1 MFIKNTMK
9 HECHSHNPFWIVWV
23 DKFSLF
29 IVFYVEKFRVSLSVR
44 VQKRY
49 TIYYIYPFV
58 GFSSQAICKA

>member
-29 IVFYVEKFRVSLSVR
+29 IVFYVEKFRVSLSV
-44 VQKRY
+44 
-49 TIYYIYPFV
+49 TSNIYPFV